1 MARQRL
7 LKQQRLLT
15 HQGLLHRLGAW
26 LRVEQQLS
34 APVRT
39 RGHGRQQRVRL
50 RQRQALLRQL
60 LEALP
65 ERQRLNLRPS
75 GWWFWRALRW
85 GGPGL
90 LLGWILAQR

>member
-7 LKQQRLLT
+7 SQY
-15 HQGLLHRLGAW
+15 QGLLHRLGAW

-34 APVRT
+34 TPVRAG
-39 RGHGRQQRVRL
+39 GHRRQQRVRV
-50 RQRQALLRQL
+50 RQRQALVRQL

-65 ERQRLNLRPS
+65 ERQRLNLMPS

-90 LLGWILAQR
+90 LLGWILARL

>member
-1 MARQRL
+1 MVRQRL
-7 LKQQRLLT
+7 LQ

-26 LRVEQQLS
+26 LRVEQQLT
-34 APVRT
+34 APLRAG
-39 RGHGRQQRVRL
+39 RHSRQQRVRL
-50 RQRQALLRQL
+50 RQRQALVRQL

-65 ERQRLNLRPS
+65 EQQRLNLMPS

-90 LLGWILAQR
+90 LLGWILARL

>member
-7 LKQQRLLT
+7 SQY
-15 HQGLLHRLGAW
+15 QGLLHRLGAW

-34 APVRT
+34 TPVRAG
-39 RGHGRQQRVRL
+39 GHRRQQRVRV
-50 RQRQALLRQL
+50 RQRQALVRQL

-65 ERQRLNLRPS
+65 DQQRLNLLPS

-90 LLGWILAQR
+90 LLGWILARR

>member
-1 MARQRL
+1 MLRQRL
-7 LKQQRLLT
+7 LQ

-34 APVRT
+34 TPVRAG
-39 RGHGRQQRVRL
+39 GHRRQQRVRV
-50 RQRQALLRQL
+50 RQRQALVRQL

-65 ERQRLNLRPS
+65 QQQRLNLMPS

-90 LLGWILAQR
+90 LLGWILARR